1 MRVVLNLRRQASKMS
16 SSQIFTHDD
25 LIRDLIGVHVEKT
38 LLNRGMETYDS
49 VVQIL
54 DEGNIGFSDCYAYP
68 AILNAILRQVYGAE
82 HKIIVQEI
90 KIKLHDF
97 EDQKGVAKF
106 LEILSM

>member
-1 MRVVLNLRRQASKMS
+1 MS

-38 LLNRGMETYDS
+38 LLNRDMGTYDS
-49 VVQIL
+49 VVQML
-54 DEGNIGFSDCYAYP
+54 NAGNIEFSDCYAYP
-68 AILNAILRQVYGAE
+68 AILNAILRQVCGTE

-97 EDQKGVAKF
+97 EDQAGVAKF
-106 LEILSM
+106 IEILSM